1 MWLVNH
7 GGEREII
14 MKYLGAAVSDTGI
27 SKRTNQ
33 DGVCIKIADTEQHGQ
48 IAMCVL
54 CDGMGGLKKG
64 ELASATVIRAFIEW
78 FEQQLPWKISG
89 GIWDGLSA
97 DWERLVKACNFRI
110 LEYGRKEG
118 ITLGTTVSAI
128 LLMEGHY
135 LIAHVGDSR
144 VYKIAGTVEQ
154 LTEDHSFVAREIKR
168 GNMTEEEAEN
178 HPQRNVLIQ
187 CVGASGIVTPDILHG
202 RTEKGDVYMLCS
214 DGFRHKLSTEE
225 IYEEFRAEN
234 IGSAEIMEDKE
245 RYLINRVKTR
255 NERDNIT
262 VALMKC
268 EE

>member
-78 FEQQLPWKISG
+78 FEQQLTWKISG

-128 LLMEGHY
+128 LLMEGH
-135 LIAHVGDSR
+135 
-144 VYKIAGTVEQ
+144 
-154 LTEDHSFVAREIKR
+154 
-168 GNMTEEEAEN
+168 
-178 HPQRNVLIQ
+178 
-187 CVGASGIVTPDILHG
+187 
-202 RTEKGDVYMLCS
+202 
-214 DGFRHKLSTEE
+214 
-225 IYEEFRAEN
+225 
-234 IGSAEIMEDKE
+234 
-245 RYLINRVKTR
+245 
-255 NERDNIT
+255 
-262 VALMKC
+262 
-268 EE
+268 

>member
-110 LEYGRKEG
+110 LEYGRQEG

-245 RYLINRVKTR
+245 RYLISRVKTR
-255 NERDNIT
+255 NEIDNIT
-262 VALMKC
+262 VYLMKC

>member
-1 MWLVNH
+1 MNGLNSSFH
-7 GGEREII
+7 G
-14 MKYLGAAVSDTGI
+14 KYPAVSGTGCRRI
-27 SKRTNQ
+27 GSGSLRR
-33 DGVCIKIADTEQHGQ
+33 
-48 IAMCVL
+48 
-54 CDGMGGLKKG
+54 
-64 ELASATVIRAFIEW
+64 VILESLSMAGRKA
-78 FEQQLPWKISG
+78 LPW
-89 GIWDGLSA
+89 GLQ
-97 DWERLVKACNFRI
+97 
-110 LEYGRKEG
+110 
-118 ITLGTTVSAI
+118 SAI

-214 DGFRHKLSTEE
+214 VGFRHKLSTVE

-245 RYLINRVKTR
+245 RYLISRVKTR

>member
-1 MWLVNH
+1 
-7 GGEREII
+7 
-14 MKYLGAAVSDTGI
+14 
-27 SKRTNQ
+27 
-33 DGVCIKIADTEQHGQ
+33 
-48 IAMCVL
+48 
-54 CDGMGGLKKG
+54 
-64 ELASATVIRAFIEW
+64 
-78 FEQQLPWKISG
+78 
-89 GIWDGLSA
+89 
-97 DWERLVKACNFRI
+97 
-110 LEYGRKEG
+110 
-118 ITLGTTVSAI
+118 
-128 LLMEGHY
+128 MEGHY